1 MSIQSQNYLVYII
14 VLSASLKLLQPIL
27 ILIYK
32 KIKNF
37 QNPKEK
43 EDPYSFYT
51 PVCSKCGM
59 KDKKNSFEI

>member
-1 MSIQSQNYLVYII
+1 MSIQTQHYLVYLI
-14 VLSASLKLLQPIL
+14 VFSAALKLLQPIL

-32 KIKNF
+32 KILYF
-37 QNPKEK
+37 QNPKVK

-59 KDKKNSFEI
+59 KEKKSTFEK